1 MEPQPA
7 GLLPGFQYDIYISA
21 ADDVMGSREKSNAAW
36 LSGFVAGLQSHLS
49 SILGSEIT
57 IFAPE
62 VPIDQRAPFDKA
74 AREAL
79 MGSAF
84 FIALVSE
91 TYLSSEYCMQELST
105 FYRKA
110 QGEPTG
116 LMVEKYSRII
126 GVLGTDLPT
135 EKLPREFEHA
145 YLLPLFDNTRKGAHT
160 FTALDS
166 ELFQSQL
173 GQLASFLEYHVKIFR
188 EQLASTTEPNI
199 ESSPIEQT
207 VTDAKTTPPPIPPES
222 STDAASFY
230 LTNKAISD
238 VWTLD
243 DLLGYETYANAIARP
258 ILDGVT
264 KPPISIAIQAPWG
277 QGKTSLMRMIQEKL
291 EQPGEAAELVTD
303 GQSSTPAPP
312 QATFSNFFD
321 WLNQEKEVAAQN
333 MLQLDGS
340 RVPTVWFN
348 PLYYQESE
356 QIWAGM
362 AHAILHQLVGK
373 LPTSIKQEE
382 FWLRLRWKRLNKE
395 ALRNDFHKMILER
408 FIPKAIYYALLGIL
422 LLVSLWL
429 VKQDALTAFGGL
441 GASMLAGVAHFFASR
456 KFAEKWTLQDKFSEY
471 VSEPDYEGKMGYLYL
486 VDHDI
491 IRALQLLTGTH
502 PVAVFIDDLDR
513 CRPDVVSDV
522 ILAINQFISLRNSN
536 IIFILG
542 IDPQMVAESLEDAL
556 KQKSEP
562 TREAANNLKS
572 FGWQFLEKFIQ
583 LPFFIP
589 HIPQK
594 TITRYLEILMG
605 KEASEEAAP
614 GTERV
619 VEEITEKIKS
629 VRDVEE
635 FSGLMGQI
643 QIEMPAPARKKIE
656 DELSRK
662 AGELLQDPTGEELS
676 RLVAIAI
683 EDQNYNPRAMKR
695 FLNLVRLLRQ
705 IQLIRGTGKTTDHS
719 RLLITRAAHLILNW
733 PQILL
738 WARSPEGAWNES
750 GQQVSPGKKLE
761 ELATLSK
768 SFANWC
774 NGIDAVWGAEKG
786 SLVKNPAFY
795 QFLRR
800 ISLNPPGLVDMYQ
813 EELL

>member
-1 MEPQPA
+1 MEAQPA
-7 GLLPGFQYDIYISA
+7 GFLPGYPYDIYISSA
-21 ADDVMGSREKSNAAW
+21 NDVLMPVREDNPAWFSFFISEFSSRLSTALGTEISFFAQETPLEQRDPFEKS
-36 LSGFVAGLQSHLS
+36 
-49 SILGSEIT
+49 
-57 IFAPE
+57 
-62 VPIDQRAPFDKA
+62 
-74 AREAL
+74 ARKAL

-84 FIALVSE
+84 FIALISE
-91 TYLSSEYCMQELST
+91 AYLSSEYCMQELST
-105 FYRKA
+105 FCRKA
-110 QGEPTG
+110 QGEPVG
-116 LMVEKYSRII
+116 LMVEKYSRIVGI
-126 GVLGTDLPT
+126 LGSGIPA

-145 YLLPLFDNTRKGAHT
+145 YIIPFFDDTRKGA
-160 FTALDS
+160 FSFAEPDS
-166 ELFQSQL
+166 ELFRSQMD
-173 GQLASFLEYHVKIFR
+173 QLVSFLEYHMKIFR
-188 EQLASTTEPNI
+188 DQLSPTTEPDI
-199 ESSPIEQT
+199 EAPPIEQKVEDNIT
-207 VTDAKTTPPPIPPES
+207 TAPEPLSDAT
-222 STDAASFY
+222 SFY

-238 VWTLD
+238 VWTLE

-291 EQPGEAAELVTD
+291 EHPEEAAMRGED
-303 GQSSTPAPP
+303 GKVIGQATP
-312 QATFSNFFD
+312 QATFSNFFN
-321 WLNQEKEVAAQN
+321 WLDDEKKSAVQN

-362 AHAILHQLVGK
+362 AHAILHQLAGK
-373 LPTSIKQEE
+373 LPSSLKQEE

-395 ALRNDFHKMILER
+395 ALRKDFHTMVLER
-408 FIPKAIYYALLGIL
+408 FIPRAIYYALLGIL
-422 LLVSLWL
+422 LLISLWL
-429 VKQDALTAFGGL
+429 VKHDAVTAFGGL
-441 GASMLAGVAHFFASR
+441 GASMVAGALHFFISR

-471 VSEPDYEGKMGYLYL
+471 VQEPDYEGKMGYLYL

-491 IRALQLLTGTH
+491 IRALQLLTGNH
-502 PVAVFIDDLDR
+502 PVVVFIDDLDR

-542 IDPQMVAESLEDAL
+542 IDPQMVAESLENAL

-562 TREAANNLKS
+562 PLEAANNLKS

-605 KEASEEAAP
+605 KEESGEGVLQAEKVIEEM
-614 GTERV
+614 
-619 VEEITEKIKS
+619 TEKIRS
-629 VRDVEE
+629 IQDVEE
-635 FSGLMGQI
+635 FAGIAEAVPM
-643 QIEMPAPARKKIE
+643 EMPAPARKKIE

-662 AGELLQDPTGEELS
+662 AGELLRDPKGEELS
-676 RLVAIAI
+676 RLVEIAI

-705 IQLIRGTGKTTDHS
+705 IQLIRGTGKTTDNS

-738 WARSPEGAWNES
+738 WARSQQGAWNES
-750 GQQVSPGKKLE
+750 GQQISPGKKLE
-761 ELATLSK
+761 EIATLSE
-768 SFANWC
+768 SFGDWC
-774 NGIDAVWGAEKG
+774 NRINTIWGAEKEI
-786 SLVKNPAFY
+786 LIKNPAFY

-800 ISLNPPGLVDMYQ
+800 ISLNPPGLVDMYR